1 MHYEEPLYRPPS
13 EARSLIFQVTIGC
26 ARSTCTFCSMY
37 KDKRFR
43 IRPMDEIERDI
54 WEAAARYGNQVRRIF
69 LADGDALILPTDQL
83 LRILDVLQNAFPAAE
98 RVTAYGAP
106 ADVLGKSDLALTAL
120 REAGLSM
127 IYMGM
132 ESGSDEVLR
141 RVHKGVSAE
150 EIAASGKRLKAAGM
164 ALSLTMIAGLG
175 GKALWREHAVASARV
190 VSKIRPDYLGALTLM
205 LEPGAPLLKD
215 VQSGVFAM
223 LSPEEDLEE
232 MALFLQ
238 NVTSPGTVFRGNH
251 ASNYLN
257 LRGTLD
263 ADIPKMLDAI
273 QTVQNNQNFKPEWL
287 RGL

>member
-1 MHYEEPLYRPPS
+1 VHYEEPLYRPPS

-26 ARSTCTFCSMY
+26 ARNTCTFCSMY

-83 LRILDVLQNAFPAAE
+83 LRILDVLQNAFPVAE
-98 RVTAYGAP
+98 RITAYGAP

-132 ESGSDEVLR
+132 ESGSDAVLK

-150 EIAASGKRLKAAGM
+150 EIVAAGKRLKAVGM

-175 GKALWREHAVASARV
+175 GKALWREHAVASAWV

-215 VQSGVFAM
+215 VQSGAFAM

-232 MALFLQ
+232 IALFLQ
-238 NVTSPGTVFRGNH
+238 NVTSPGTVFRSNH